1 MIAMVQ
7 LMLNM
12 QKEQQAK
19 PLEDS
24 VKAQR
29 LAVIYFDNLCLSRA
43 PYNFF

>member
-19 PLEDS
+19 PLETLLKLKD
-24 VKAQR
+24 
-29 LAVIYFDNLCLSRA
+29 
-43 PYNFF
+43 